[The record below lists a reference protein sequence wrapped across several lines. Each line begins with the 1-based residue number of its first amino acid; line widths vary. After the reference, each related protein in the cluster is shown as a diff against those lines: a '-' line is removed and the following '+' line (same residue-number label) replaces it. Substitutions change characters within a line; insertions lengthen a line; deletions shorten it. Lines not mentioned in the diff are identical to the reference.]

1 MPPHFKGANSI
12 LLIASENEASAN
24 QPLLKSQMNE
34 QGKIYVL
41 NEQEFAMKGSQTT
54 PFDGVFSISSSS
66 HTTKTLT
73 QILQV
78 LKPSGTLVLQE
89 PILKEHE
96 DTQKFPFRTEKQLF
110 LALTMAG
117 FVDIE
122 AKTMKIDETKN
133 AQHQEQLRNKLLFV
147 EFSCVKPDFEIGT
160 SSAIKTILPKKSK
173 IEEKKNVEK
182 VWTLS
187 EDNIEAEELEDED
200 TLLDESDLVIPSTK
214 RDDCEVGKGG
224 KKKACKNCTC
234 GRKEEEEEEEKENKP
249 KSIPQE
255 VKSSCGNCYLGDAFR
270 CSTCPYLG
278 MPAFKPGEKVELSLD
293 TIDV

>member
-1 MPPHFKGANSI
+1 
-12 LLIASENEASAN
+12 
-24 QPLLKSQMNE
+24 LLKSQINE

-41 NEQEFAMKGSQTT
+41 NEQEFAMKRSQTA

-66 HTTKTLT
+66 HTTKTLSE
-73 QILQV
+73 ILQV
-78 LKPSGTLVLQE
+78 LKSSGTLVLHE
-89 PILKEHE
+89 PILKENE

-122 AKTMKIDETKN
+122 AKTLKIDETKFT
-133 AQHQEQLRNKLLFV
+133 QDQEQLRNKLSLAEV
-147 EFSCVKPDFEIGT
+147 SCVKPDFEIGT
-160 SSAIKTILPKKSK
+160 SSAIKATFSKKSK
-173 IEEKKNVEK
+173 VEEKKNVEK

-200 TLLDESDLVIPSTK
+200 ALLDESDLMIPSSTK
-214 RDDCEVGKGG
+214 RDDCEVEKDG

-234 GRKEEEEEEEKENKP
+234 GRKEELENNP
-249 KSIPQE
+249 EPIPQE

-270 CSTCPYLG
+270 CSSCPYLG

-293 TIDV
+293 TVDV